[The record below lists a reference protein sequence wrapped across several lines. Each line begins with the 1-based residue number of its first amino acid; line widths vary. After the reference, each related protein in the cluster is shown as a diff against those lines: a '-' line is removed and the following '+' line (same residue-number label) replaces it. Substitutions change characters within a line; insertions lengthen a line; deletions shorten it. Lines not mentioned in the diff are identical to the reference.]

1 MKWNDDYLHLRLT
14 EIKTT
19 KKKEEK
25 KHEVFDQYS
34 NRFAEFLDSVS
45 FIQIDSYADY
55 DYDDDDK
62 KNK

>member
-1 MKWNDDYLHLRLT
+1 MKWRLLT
-14 EIKTT
+14 IKTHRNKNNN
-19 KKKEEK
+19 KKKRRK

-55 DYDDDDK
+55 DYDDSDK

>member
-1 MKWNDDYLHLRLT
+1 MKWRLLT
-14 EIKTT
+14 IKTHRNKNNN
-19 KKKEEK
+19 KKKEVK